1 MCEIEMKMFT
11 KNFKT
16 WYSHVLHAFADR
28 AGRDAPAESGTRW
41 LPGNI

>member
-1 MCEIEMKMFT
+1 MKMFT

-16 WYSHVLHAFADR
+16 WYSHVLHAFGFADR